1 MGIDIPSGND
11 VRTTDSRKSY
21 VMSSGRQEIS
31 EARETCTK
39 RGMILA
45 NLTKDIEWNAIETYL
60 RDENPNIF
68 YAIDVIVKESDD
80 GTENFV
86 WSQDEGIV
94 PERSGWQF
102 RLEHNF
108 QNPINGNGLCAVV
121 RYKESEE
128 SFVLTRKACH
138 QSQGQNMYRYICQA
152 DCILPECK

>member
-21 VMSSGRQEIS
+21 VMSNGRREIS
-31 EARETCTK
+31 EARETCTE

-45 NLTKDIEWNAIETYL
+45 IMTNDIEWNLIETYL
-60 RDENPNIF
+60 RDVNPDTF

-86 WSQDEGIV
+86 WSQNEEIV

-102 RLEHNF
+102 RMENNF
-108 QNPINGNGLCAVV
+108 QSQINANGLCAVV
-121 RYKESEE
+121 RYRESDEF
-128 SFVLTRKACH
+128 FVLTRKTCH
-138 QSQGQNMYRYICQA
+138 QSQGQNIYRYICQA

>member
-45 NLTKDIEWNAIETYL
+45 NLTKDIEWNLIETYL
-60 RDENPNIF
+60 RDVNPDTF
-68 YAIDVIVKESDD
+68 YAIDVIVKESYD

-86 WSQDEGIV
+86 WSQDEEIV
-94 PERSGWQF
+94 PERSGREF
-102 RLEHNF
+102 RMENNFHN
-108 QNPINGNGLCAVV
+108 PVNGNGLCAVV
-121 RYKESEE
+121 RYRDSDGI
-128 SFVLTRKACH
+128 FVLTRKTCH
-138 QSQGQNMYRYICQA
+138 GQGQQLIYRYICQA